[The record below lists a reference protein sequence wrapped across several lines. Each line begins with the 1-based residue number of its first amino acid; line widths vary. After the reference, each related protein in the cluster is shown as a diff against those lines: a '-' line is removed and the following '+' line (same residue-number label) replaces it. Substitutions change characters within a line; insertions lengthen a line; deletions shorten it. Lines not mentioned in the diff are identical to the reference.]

1 MVLWGKGLQ
10 VFSVHWE
17 EVTAKD
23 WQIEKN
29 RTLRSPPQIMGQPAV
44 SSQSHLVLGD
54 AGQEKLHLL
63 VQQGLWAPV
72 A

>member
-1 MVLWGKGLQ
+1 
-10 VFSVHWE
+10 
-17 EVTAKD
+17 
-23 WQIEKN
+23 
-29 RTLRSPPQIMGQPAV
+29 MGQPAV

-54 AGQEKLHLL
+54 AGQKKLHLL